1 MHSHIS
7 DVLMGGEDGDAL
19 EIIISSKKH
28 KKSLGDMTVRLVLLA
43 LAYHANKDS
52 LAWPSLKTL
61 EKETGIDERKVRV
74 ALEVLQE
81 NSWIKKV
88 AGHKPGK
95 AGVKYLLTL
104 PSFIDPED
112 SIEASSTHLVTHSPT
127 QDLTQLSTH
136 EVTRTSTQ
144 PRTLACDKEEVKYEY
159 KNQEELLLFFESAT
173 DPFAVFW
180 FCYPRKSSVRKNA
193 QAKWKTAIPSVG
205 VSAVVSALAQLLSA
219 PLQNSDD
226 YQPAHAWLADL
237 VNRS

>member
-1 MHSHIS
+1 MHAHIS
-7 DVLMGGEDGDAL
+7 DVLMGGKNGSAL
-19 EIIISSKKH
+19 EIIRSSEEH
-28 KKSLGDMTVRLVLLA
+28 RRALGEMTVRLVLLA

-52 LAWPSLKTL
+52 HAWPSAKTL

-88 AGHKPGK
+88 AGYKPGK
-95 AGVKYLLTL
+95 AGTKYLLTL
-104 PSFIDPED
+104 PSFVDPED

-173 DPFAVFW
+173 DPFAAFW

-237 VNRS
+237 VNKS

>member
-1 MHSHIS
+1 MHAHIS
-7 DVLMGGEDGDAL
+7 DVLMGGKNGSAL
-19 EIIISSKKH
+19 EIIRSSEEH
-28 KKSLGDMTVRLVLLA
+28 RRALGEMTVRLVLLA

-136 EVTRTSTQ
+136 EVTRISPQ
-144 PRTLACDKEEVKYEY
+144 PRTLACDEEEVKYEY
-159 KNQEELLLFFESAT
+159 KNQEELLSFFELAT
-173 DPFAVFW
+173 DPFVAFW
-180 FCYPRKSSVRKNA
+180 FCYPRKSSIEKRA
-193 QAKWKTAIPSVG
+193 HAEWKFVVASVG
-205 VSAVVSALAQLLSA
+205 LSAVVSALAQLLSA

>member
-136 EVTRTSTQ
+136 EVTRTITQ

-173 DPFAVFW
+173 DPFAAFW

-193 QAKWKTAIPSVG
+193 QAKWKTVIPSVG

-226 YQPAHAWLADL
+226 YQPAHAWLADF
-237 VNRS
+237 VNKS